1 MSFLAVLE
9 KPMLMTVINR
19 LNINLSKVFSVT
31 MSDIANLKTRIR
43 VPKTSEIVADHFR
56 AQIVKGELNE
66 GDFLPPEGQLM
77 TTLGISRPTL
87 REAFRILEAE
97 SLISVIRGSR
107 TGARVHQP
115 STELVSRYAGYVL
128 QSMGATIGDLYQTRL
143 AIEPQVV
150 RWLATKPDR
159 RSIGRLR
166 AEIERLRVLLV
177 ADRPDDFL
185 EAINEFHATL
195 VDVTGTRTL
204 TFINQLLLNLVARH
218 QVDYKKRHPL
228 EHELQRKRL
237 AAGLK
242 SYEKLVDLIE
252 GEHVEEAV
260 KHWRLHLTNANATW
274 AEDGES
280 ARVVDAL
287 G

>member
-1 MSFLAVLE
+1 V
-9 KPMLMTVINR
+9 V
-19 LNINLSKVFSVT
+19 
-31 MSDIANLKTRIR
+31 DIENGSLTARIR

-56 AQIVKGELNE
+56 KQIVKGELNE

-77 TTLGISRPTL
+77 TNLGISRPTL

-107 TGARVHQP
+107 TGARVHRP

-128 QSMGATIGDLYQTRL
+128 QSIDATVADLYQARL

-150 RWLATKPDR
+150 RWLASKPE
-159 RSIGRLR
+159 RSQIRRLR
-166 AEIERLRVLLV
+166 SEIERLRVLLV

-185 EAINEFHATL
+185 EAVNEFHSTL
-195 VDVTGTRTL
+195 VDVTGIKTL
-204 TFINQLLLNLVARH
+204 TFVNQLLLNLMARH
-218 QVDYKKRHPL
+218 QQEFRHRHPQD
-228 EHELQRKRL
+228 HGVRRKALQ
-237 AAGLK
+237 AGLK

-252 GEHVEEAV
+252 NEKVEEAV

-274 AEDGES
+274 AGEDEGE
-280 ARVVDAL
+280 RVVDSL
-287 G
+287 GK